1 MDLPGED
8 LLRFLQPATG
18 RDPNFRP
25 IMKIG
30 HDLEANVAPRVGDH
44 SHDRAYAFF
53 VTQLHDL
60 FEVRRTGDV
69 HGFQVCEICQ
79 ESKTRS

>member
-1 MDLPGED
+1 MHLPGED
-8 LLRFLQPATG
+8 LLRFLQPMAG

-30 HDLEANVAPRVGDH
+30 HNLEADIASRVGDH
-44 SHDRAYAFF
+44 SYDRAYALL
-53 VTQLHDL
+53 VAQLHDL
-60 FEVRRTGDV
+60 FEVWCAGDV